1 MGDLCVVQHEYGVRQ
16 RGGITGVFYDG
27 TGIHTIAAVSPVAP
41 SSPSHPFD
49 TALRAYSGQAV
60 DLQEATSE
68 PGIRVAEYCVM
79 LNQWQLFYGRGERD
93 SVPRP
98 CCGLREKT
106 PL

>member
-1 MGDLCVVQHEYGVRQ
+1 
-16 RGGITGVFYDG
+16 
-27 TGIHTIAAVSPVAP
+27 VAP
-41 SSPSHPFD
+41 FSRSHLFD

-93 SVPRP
+93 NVPRP
-98 CCGLREKT
+98 CCGLHETT